1 MSERKNLTRRE
12 LLTAMSAAIL
22 AAALPGKARSSS
34 LEESMRTNVLVTGGT
49 GYIGGWCVAELLS
62 RGYHVRTTIRSPAK
76 EKLVRDTVA
85 TFVSADDR
93 LSFAIADLTADQGW
107 DAAVDGCD
115 YVLHVASPLGA
126 GDPKD
131 VYSFVTPARDGT
143 LRVLRA
149 ASRAGV
155 KRVVMTSAATAATP
169 PMSSPDRISDETVW
183 FDPNEEVD
191 AYRYSKRLAERA
203 AWDFMKH
210 QSGPMTLTTVLPGA
224 VFGPILSK
232 DSIGSTEIIRRLL
245 QGRVPANP
253 RFAMQ
258 IVDVRDLVDLHI
270 RAMTSPVAG
279 GERFLGVGEFMWMAD
294 ISRTLRARM
303 GAVAD
308 KVPQRDMPDWLFRLF
323 SVFDSSMRTMTP
335 RLGKMHRHTADKAQ
349 RLLRWQSRAAATTL
363 VDCADSLIAKGAL

>member
-12 LLTAMSAAIL
+12 LLSAMSAAIL
-22 AAALPGKARSSS
+22 AAALPGNARSSS
-34 LEESMRTNVLVTGGT
+34 LEESMHTTVLVTGGT

-62 RGYHVRTTIRSPAK
+62 RGYFVRTTIRSPAK
-76 EKLVRDTVA
+76 EKSVRDTVA
-85 TFVSADDR
+85 TFVAADDR

-107 DAAVDGCD
+107 DAAVAGCD

-191 AYRYSKRLAERA
+191 PYRYSKRLAERA

-210 QSGPMTLTTVLPGA
+210 QSGPMALTTVLPGA

-232 DSIGSTEIIRRLL
+232 DSIGSTDVIRRLL

-253 RFAMQ
+253 RFGMQ

-270 RAMTSPVAG
+270 RAMTSPVAAS
-279 GERFLGVGEFMWMAD
+279 ERFLGVGEFMWMAD
-294 ISRTLRARM
+294 ISRSLRTNL
-303 GAVAD
+303 GAAAD
-308 KVPQRDMPDWLFRLF
+308 RVPSRDMPDWMFRLF
-323 SVFDSSMRTMTP
+323 SVFEPSMRAMTP
-335 RLGKMHRHTADKAQ
+335 RLGKMHRHTAEKAQ
-349 RLLRWQSRAAATTL
+349 RLLHWQSRSAVTTL
-363 VDCADSLIAKGAL
+363 VDCADSLISKGAL